1 MFQIN
6 VNVKLKSLVK
16 HILCNFGCRFTVK
29 IVIQI
34 KIDNCPC
41 MKSVFDKL
49 QISSEYKMVNTSIY
63 SFGIRLTWIIE

>member
-6 VNVKLKSLVK
+6 VNVKLKLLVK

-49 QISSEYKMVNTSIY
+49 QISSEYEMVNTSIY
-63 SFGIRLTWIIE
+63 